1 MPQRLMPLPRK
12 APSRLAQSGK
22 GFNTLGTWHVYSKQ
36 LATSKPPTACI
47 RFWHFSNLFSVQE
60 MGQYVYRYV
69 EHGNATLLTKQSV
82 VSHLLVDREM
92 KERFV
97 VANEPC

>member
-1 MPQRLMPLPRK
+1 
-12 APSRLAQSGK
+12 
-22 GFNTLGTWHVYSKQ
+22 
-36 LATSKPPTACI
+36 
-47 RFWHFSNLFSVQE
+47 